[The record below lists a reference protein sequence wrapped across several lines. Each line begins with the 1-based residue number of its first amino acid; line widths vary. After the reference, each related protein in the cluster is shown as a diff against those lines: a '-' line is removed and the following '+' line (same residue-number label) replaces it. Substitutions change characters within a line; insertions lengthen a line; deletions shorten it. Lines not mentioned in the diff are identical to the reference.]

1 MKYYI
6 ADAFAEQL
14 FKGNPAGVCILDEP
28 LPDDIMQKIAAE
40 NNFSET
46 AFVLKNGEKYN
57 LRWFTPTFEI
67 DLCGHATL
75 ASAFIVMNF
84 VEPNLFEVSFD
95 TQSGELTVRRRD
107 DMYEMLFPERAPKKI
122 GATSEITEALG
133 FTPDELY
140 SGRDLYAVVKNEAA
154 VREYSPDFAKLKSLD
169 KWLGIAVTAK
179 GEKADFVSR
188 FFCPELKTEDPV
200 TGSAHSSLV
209 PLWSEKLGKNVFTAE
224 QLSQRGGRLYCERT
238 EGSVKISGKAVLY
251 LKGEINI

>member
-6 ADAFAEQL
+6 VDAFAEQH
-14 FKGNPAGVCILDEP
+14 FKGNTAGVFILERNIS
-28 LPDDIMQKIAAE
+28 DDIMQKIAAE

-46 AFVLKNGEKYN
+46 AFVLKNGAKYN

-75 ASAFIVMNF
+75 ASAFVVMNF
-84 VEPNLFEVSFD
+84 DEPDLSEVRFD
-95 TQSGELTVRRRD
+95 TKSGEISVMRRD
-107 DMYEMLFPERAPKKI
+107 DMYEMCFPERIPQKI
-122 GATSEITEALG
+122 EVTSEITEALG
-133 FTPDELY
+133 LVPDELY
-140 SGRDLYAVVKNEAA
+140 SERDLYAVVKDETA
-154 VREYSPDFAKLKSLD
+154 VRSFSPDFEKLQRLD
-169 KWLGIAVTAK
+169 KWLGIAVTSK

-209 PLWSEKLGKNVFTAE
+209 PLWSKKLGKNVFISE
-224 QLSQRGGRLYCERT
+224 QLSQRGGRLYCER
-238 EGSVKISGKAVLY
+238 ENGIVKISGKAVLY

>member
-14 FKGNPAGVCILDEP
+14 FNGNPAGVCILDEP

-46 AFVLKNGEKYN
+46 AFVRKNGEKYN

-84 VEPNLFEVSFD
+84 VEPDLSEVSFD
-95 TQSGELTVRRRD
+95 TQSGELAVRRRD

-154 VREYSPDFAKLKSLD
+154 VRKYSPDFAKLQKLD

-209 PLWSEKLGKNVFTAE
+209 PLWSKKLGKNVFVAE